1 MGIISIIF
9 SYNVILNTYI
19 RNLRVGIRMIRF
31 YNLNFTLKPN
41 HFLYQTSMKSKNSNI
56 LL

>member
-1 MGIISIIF
+1 MDIINIIF

-19 RNLRVGIRMIRF
+19 RNVRAGIRMIRF

-41 HFLYQTSMKSKNSNI
+41 HFL
-56 LL
+56 